1 MHRKGEMPMG
11 KFFGVAVVAAAV
23 LCGGGQGV
31 LAQGADVKNGTV
43 LWPDVTG
50 KMVRIPIA
58 YTIPECLKN
67 GRNLGYPDAQTKD
80 WCAQHCNGKICQ

>member
-1 MHRKGEMPMG
+1 MG
-11 KFFGVAVVAAAV
+11 SFAGLAV
-23 LCGGGQGV
+23 LTTALFCGTGQCV
-31 LAQGADVKNGTV
+31 NAQEGTV

-58 YTIPECLKN
+58 YTIEQCLKN
-67 GRNLGYPDAQTKD
+67 GRNLGYPDSTTKD